1 MVVECK
7 KITEEDRAHHT
18 NLPSDIDYRATIIW
32 IGPSRPRNDRD
43 DPNRIELLTTFRG
56 SFHNIRRM
64 RQLGH
69 QSSAVIDF

>member
-1 MVVECK
+1 MTHLKVVVECK

-43 DPNRIELLTTFRG
+43 DPNRIEMTTRFRE
-56 SFHNIRRM
+56 SFHNTRR
-64 RQLGH
+64 RP
-69 QSSAVIDF
+69 SPY

>member
-1 MVVECK
+1 MTHQKVVVECK

-43 DPNRIELLTTFRG
+43 DPNRIELSTKYRKG
-56 SFHNIRRM
+56 FHNTQRRPL
-64 RQLGH
+64 LGP
-69 QSSAVIDF
+69 SPY

>member
-43 DPNRIELLTTFRG
+43 DPNRIEMTMLYREG
-56 SFHNIRRM
+56 FHNTPYYGIFLVESEG
-64 RQLGH
+64 Q
-69 QSSAVIDF
+69 